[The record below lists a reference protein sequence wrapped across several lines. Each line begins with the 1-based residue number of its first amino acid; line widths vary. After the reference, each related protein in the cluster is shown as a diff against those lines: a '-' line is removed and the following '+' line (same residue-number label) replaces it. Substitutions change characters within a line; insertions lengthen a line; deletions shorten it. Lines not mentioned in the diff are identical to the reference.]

1 MALSDYDFNTT
12 RNEIIERAYRI
23 IGKLDPGDTLPGD
36 MMVQAVIA
44 LNSLVKSWQSKHVFL
59 WTLRDFTQ
67 SLTPSVASYSL
78 ALSDPPIY
86 AIDRAYI
93 RINNIDTKLDVAS
106 WRQYWDIQDKTSTG
120 DPTMV
125 ALDTQITPTL
135 YVWPVPQE
143 PRTIHFTAIVKLKD
157 FDTANGNPDFP
168 VRYADALTFGL
179 AHALSFEYGLPL
191 AERREIERQYQN
203 NFAEAKGGERDRADF
218 EFCDGAFNTWQRRFR

>member
-23 IGKLDPGDTLPGD
+23 IGKLPPGETLPGE

-67 SLTPSVASYSL
+67 TLTANVASYSL
-78 ALSDPPIY
+78 ATLEPPLY
-86 AIDRAYI
+86 AIDRAYL
-93 RINNIDTKLDVAS
+93 RIDNIDTRIEVAA
-106 WRQYWDIQDKTSTG
+106 WRQYWDIQDKTSKG
-120 DPTMV
+120 DPTVV
-125 ALDTQITPTL
+125 ALNTQLTPTL
-135 YVWPVPQE
+135 YVWPVPQQT
-143 PRTIHFTAIVKLKD
+143 RTIHFTGIVKLKD

-179 AHALSFEYGLPL
+179 AHALSFEYGIPL
-191 AERREIERQYQN
+191 AERREIERQYQS
-203 NFAEAKGGERDRADF
+203 NFAEAKGGERDRADL
-218 EFCDGAFNTWQRRFR
+218 EFCEGAFK